1 MGVEESHKL
10 ESVPQWNV
18 IEKQSLY
25 AQAGRKSHFPSS
37 SRCNIGAKHKLKF
50 KFRSSQLGFPLV
62 STLAEI
68 SFQEFQKLDLRVG
81 EIVKAEQI
89 AGSRNL
95 IRMIVDF
102 GFEKRQ
108 SVAGLLQ
115 YYKPEELIGKKF
127 AFILNL
133 ERKRFMGVESQCM
146 VLAAENEKGNVILL
160 KPEKDIEVGSR
171 IR

>member
-1 MGVEESHKL
+1 M
-10 ESVPQWNV
+10 
-18 IEKQSLY
+18 
-25 AQAGRKSHFPSS
+25 
-37 SRCNIGAKHKLKF
+37 
-50 KFRSSQLGFPLV
+50 
-62 STLAEI
+62 LAEI
-68 SFQEFQKLDLRVG
+68 SFQEFQKLNLRVG
-81 EIVKAEQI
+81 EVVKAEQI

-95 IRMIVDF
+95 IKMIVDF

-115 YYKPEELIGKKF
+115 YYKPEELTGKKF

-133 ERKRFMGVESQCM
+133 QRKRFMGIESQCM
-146 VLAAENEKGNVILL
+146 VLAAEDEKGSVVLL